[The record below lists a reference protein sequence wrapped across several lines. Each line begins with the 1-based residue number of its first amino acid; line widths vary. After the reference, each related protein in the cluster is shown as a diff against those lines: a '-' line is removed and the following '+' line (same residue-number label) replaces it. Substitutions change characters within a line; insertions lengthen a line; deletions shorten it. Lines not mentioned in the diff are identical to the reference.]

1 MSRQLSSRSQRQS
14 LITSPHLPPHEQMF
28 TCIHCDLPIVCTPE
42 VAGVLNRNHCPICLW
57 SRHMDWRKPGD
68 RRSNCRAPMEPVGL
82 TLKRSR
88 NKYAQ
93 ERDGELMLIHRC
105 TKCGKLVLN
114 RIAADDCSDLIDRLC
129 ERPPALNSSLSTALA
144 ADSVTLLTAADRALV
159 QRRLFGRGL

>member
-1 MSRQLSSRSQRQS
+1 MSRNPSLRSAQRLFAGTPQ
-14 LITSPHLPPHEQMF
+14 LPPHEQAF
-28 TCIHCDLPIVCTPE
+28 TCIHCDLLVVCTPE

-57 SRHMDWRKPGD
+57 SRHMDWREPGD

-114 RIAADDCSDLIDRLC
+114 RIAADDCTDLITALC
-129 ERPPALNSSLSTALA
+129 TQPPAQHAALTAMLA
-144 ADSVTLLTAADRALV
+144 ADGISLLTAADEELV
-159 QRRLFGRGL
+159 HRRLFGR